1 MIVNIREHG
10 FVRLFSTS
18 IHGELGT
25 DVEVEISAAGVS
37 EAGFAEIG
45 VVIRAVGHRLPTSV
59 AGDGLGSML
68 NALTQEVGKSP
79 LSQLVRETVGVVER
93 HYIEAA
99 LQLTRGNR
107 TLTAEL
113 LGLSRQSLYAKLD
126 RYGLDGDNGFAL
138 RKGRG
143 SLADA

>member
-1 MIVNIREHG
+1 
-10 FVRLFSTS
+10 
-18 IHGELGT
+18 
-25 DVEVEISAAGVS
+25 
-37 EAGFAEIG
+37 
-45 VVIRAVGHRLPTSV
+45 
-59 AGDGLGSML
+59 
-68 NALTQEVGKSP
+68 
-79 LSQLVRETVGVVER
+79 VGVVER